1 MQLCLNVPVKQ
12 TKNFPLGP
20 SQFAVGFLSST
31 TERTLVN
38 TVQQCQST
46 QPGSVY
52 SCQEEV

>member
-1 MQLCLNVPVKQ
+1 MQPCLNVPVKQ

-38 TVQQCQST
+38 TVQQCHHT
-46 QPGSVY
+46 KPGSVY
-52 SCQEEV
+52 SCQED